1 MSSSSIII
9 AAALAAAALA
19 GAARADAVVR
29 PGPPRMATNA
39 TASATNA
46 AAAWHE
52 PVTDAEQRRLAAMR
66 DRATLVSREKIV
78 DADGAAWYV
87 ERWRNAYDGRPDVRT
102 NRAFSVVG
110 AAQTTTWARMRAEL
124 EAARDEWRTA
134 ATNWQ
139 GVAAAASNRL
149 AEARSGL
156 EERRAEYQ
164 EKYDSGTLVTKAVYK
179 AFLDAI
185 DRVLERMDAK
195 EDGE

>member
-1 MSSSSIII
+1 MSHSSIIII
-9 AAALAAAALA
+9 AAALAGAALA
-19 GAARADAVVR
+19 AGASS
-29 PGPPRMATNA
+29 ATNA
-39 TASATNA
+39 A

-52 PVTDAEQRRLAAMR
+52 PVTDAERMRLAAMR

-87 ERWRNAYDGRPDVRT
+87 ERWRNACDGRPDVRT

-124 EAARDEWRTA
+124 EAARDGWRAEA
-134 ATNWQ
+134 ANWRS
-139 GVAAAASNRL
+139 AAESASNRL
-149 AEARSGL
+149 ASARANL

-185 DRVLERMDAK
+185 DRVLERMGAK
-195 EDGE
+195 GDGE